1 MLKAVIFDLD
11 GVIADSHPIHEAAWK
26 TLFTEQGLHPQKMNL
41 DFLYAGHPRREIFRH
56 FLGELPET
64 KIEELGRRKDEL
76 YTSLV
81 HTLAPKPGLLRVLD
95 ELAAAGVAMAVG
107 TSAQRRRTLETLD
120 HFGIAARFGAVVTGD
135 DVGATKPAPEI
146 FLRAAQGVHAAPEST
161 VVVEDSPV
169 GVAAAH
175 AGGMK
180 CVGFA
185 PAERIEELRR
195 AGADDAILEFPPR
208 AAEYFAR
215 IVEQNTGEQKTG
227 AQKTAADERI
237 SPEARDA
244 APPRVKGV

>member
-26 TLFTEQGLHPQKMNL
+26 TLFTEQGLHPPKMNL

-56 FLGELPET
+56 FLGALPKA

-95 ELAAAGVAMAVG
+95 ELAAAGIAMAVG
-107 TSAQRRRTLETLD
+107 TSAQRRRTMETLE
-120 HFGIAARFGAVVTGD
+120 HFGIIGRFGAVVTGD

-146 FLRAAQGVHAAPEST
+146 FLRAAKLVNAAAKNA

-169 GVAAAH
+169 GVQAAH
-175 AGGMK
+175 AAGMK
-180 CVGFA
+180 CVGYA
-185 PAERIEELRR
+185 PPERIEDLRR
-195 AGADDAILEFPPR
+195 AGADDAILEFPLH
-208 AAEYFAR
+208 ATEYFAR
-215 IVEQNTGEQKTG
+215 IAGRAEAPVRRRNG
-227 AQKTAADERI
+227 AKRSATARG
-237 SPEARDA
+237 
-244 APPRVKGV
+244 KGV

>member
-26 TLFTEQGLHPQKMNL
+26 TLFVEQGFDPEKMNL

-56 FLGELPET
+56 FLGMLPEA

-81 HTLAPKPGLLRVLD
+81 HTLAPKPGLVRVLD
-95 ELAAAGVAMAVG
+95 ELAAAGIAMAVG
-107 TSAQRRRTLETLD
+107 TSAQRRRTLETLE
-120 HFGIAARFGAVVTGD
+120 HFGITERFGAVVTGD

-146 FLRAAQGVHAAPEST
+146 FLRAAELIRAAPGST

-169 GVAAAH
+169 GVEAAH
-175 AGGMK
+175 AAGMK
-180 CVGFA
+180 CVGYA
-185 PAERIEELRR
+185 PAERIEALRS

-208 AAEYFAR
+208 AAEYFAG
-215 IVEQNTGEQKTG
+215 IV
-227 AQKTAADERI
+227 AM
-237 SPEARDA
+237 DA
-244 APPRVKGV
+244 ALDRRMKRETRGATPRVKGV